1 MTDKKISDLTAI
13 TGASTASDDLFVMVD
28 SSEGVTKKI
37 TRAELNNAL
46 ERDTFATVDI
56 DSGTIAGVNIDGNIT
71 ASANIT
77 FGDNNKAIFG
87 AGSDLEIFHNGSNS
101 KIVDAGVGVLE
112 LQTNGTEIQ
121 LTGNAGS
128 DYMARFVSNADV
140 KLYYDS
146 ALKLATTSTGVDVT
160 GTVTADGLTVD
171 ASGTIQINA
180 STSDDFL
187 TVTQTSGEAIITADS
202 TAGTGNLLLKT
213 TAAGVDSNRMR
224 ISGGGDIAFYDSTG
238 ASQDLYWDA
247 STSRLG
253 LGTTAPNATLDIA
266 DAGAEIRI
274 NDSSS
279 NPVLRFMESGT
290 SKGKIET
297 TAGDMRFYAGGV
309 LAANRYMTIDS
320 SGNLLVGYTSSNGSY
335 KLQVNSQIFAT
346 SSTIATSDGRYKEN
360 IKSLSGSLDLV
371 KQLNPVQFSWKSHP
385 IHEFDTE
392 TPTVGFIAQEVQQVL
407 SDKPYANSII
417 KINNCVLE
425 PEEYDEEG
433 NVTKEAVTEEFL
445 GIAEGNMV
453 ALLTAALQEAIT
465 KIETLEQRITT
476 LENA

>member
-1 MTDKKISDLTAI
+1 
-13 TGASTASDDLFVMVD
+13 LF
-28 SSEGVTKKI
+28 K
-37 TRAELNNAL
+37 
-46 ERDTFATVDI
+46 
-56 DSGTIAGVNIDGNIT
+56 T
-71 ASANIT
+71 ASA
-77 FGDNNKAIFG
+77 
-87 AGSDLEIFHNGSNS
+87 
-101 KIVDAGVGVLE
+101 
-112 LQTNGTEIQ
+112 
-121 LTGNAGS
+121 
-128 DYMARFVSNADV
+128 
-140 KLYYDS
+140 
-146 ALKLATTSTGVDVT
+146 GVDT
-160 GTVTADGLTVD
+160 DRM
-171 ASGTIQINA
+171 QI
-180 STSDDFL
+180 L
-187 TVTQTSGEAIITADS
+187 
-202 TAGTGNLLLKT
+202 
-213 TAAGVDSNRMR
+213 SN
-224 ISGGGDIAFYDSTG
+224 GDIAFYDSTG
-238 ASQDLYWDA
+238 TSQDLYWDA

-253 LGTTAPNATLDIA
+253 LGTTAPTRQLTIQDTSAQMSLLSDTT
-266 DAGAEIRI
+266 
-274 NDSSS
+274 SSS
-279 NPVLRFMESGT
+279 VLNL
-290 SKGKIET
+290 
-297 TAGDMRFYAGGV
+297 GDTDDDNIGRIAYNNSNNSMTFRTNASDA
-309 LAANRYMTIDS
+309 LTIDS

-453 ALLTAALQEAIT
+453 PLLTAALQEAIA